1 VADNENNSPA
11 YADNEF
17 GSPAQVD
24 VEAEDSTAAIKAGVP
39 LEDEDKDYIEEAYE
53 ATQREVEQ
61 DIHGEQ
67 VTIPAKFNSVDEL
80 VQSYENLENKLSEY
94 GPQANENQAL
104 KERLAR
110 LEGHALA
117 QQQTPAVQSP
127 PRPRQDP
134 RFQSRKAFAEQRQR
148 VYEEQGFESAVAKDI
163 AQKDAV
169 TLGMFVDAEISNRT
183 QRYDAAMA
191 ATDRDR
197 NLQSNAYQMREQK
210 DAQGRSVR
218 PDWDHVVSTKE
229 FENAARELGDR
240 FYTPQGLELAYLRTS
255 SAVRGQASSASAQAE
270 ASASKRRA
278 SVGPAATP
286 ASKNPSRA
294 NSDDAEIEAI
304 YNNARESRRSRNV
317 FDGGGFD

>member
-1 VADNENNSPA
+1 MADNENSSPA

-61 DIHGEQ
+61 DIRGDQ
-67 VTIPAKFNSVDEL
+67 VTIPDKFNSVDEL

-94 GPQANENQAL
+94 GPQANENQEL

-110 LEGHALA
+110 LEGQQMA
-117 QQQTPAVQSP
+117 QQQVRAPVPAAPQ
-127 PRPRQDP
+127 QDP
-134 RFQSRKAFAEQRQR
+134 RYHSRKAFAEQRQR
-148 VYEEQGFESAVAKDI
+148 VYEEQGFERAVARDI

-183 QRYDAAMA
+183 QRYDAALA
-191 ATDRDR
+191 VTDRER
-197 NLQSNAYQMREQK
+197 NLQANAYHMREQK

-255 SAVRGQASSASAQAE
+255 PVVRGQGPSVNARAE

-286 ASKNPSRA
+286 ASKTPSRKT
-294 NSDDAEIEAI
+294 SDDAEIEAI
-304 YNNARESRRSRNV
+304 YSNARESRRSGNV